1 MTVTRR
7 VALLHGAALGAAL
20 VVPYAGGAGWTAA
33 ATGAGGEGSGRTD
46 AYSHAAWK
54 ARVGSTVR
62 VAGRPGSALR
72 VVAVQDGAH
81 VTRSNDKPG
90 RGDVFTIRFAGHSGP
105 ALDEGIHI
113 LDDSALGS
121 PSLFLIPA
129 GPGSAYQAVV
139 NTWLPESGSGKAVNG
154 VGTVSR

>member
-1 MTVTRR
+1 MTVNRR
-7 VALLHGAALGAAL
+7 VALLHGAALGAAF
-20 VVPYAGGAGWTAA
+20 VVPYAGGTGRAAA
-33 ATGAGGEGSGRTD
+33 ATGAGDEGSGRAG

-62 VAGRPGSALR
+62 VVGRPGSALR

-81 VTRSNDKPG
+81 VTRSNDMPG
-90 RGDVFTIRFAGHSGP
+90 RGDVFTIRFARHSGP
-105 ALDEGIHI
+105 ALHEGIHT

-129 GPGSAYQAVV
+129 GPGSDYQAVV
-139 NTWLPESGSGKAVNG
+139 NTWLPEDGSGKAVNG
-154 VGTVSR
+154 VGSVSW